1 MKPKREKIIDGVD
14 IKNCK
19 RRIGKDNYCR
29 YYKRP
34 CAENNY
40 NCIWKKYLRKEQ
52 ELQEAM
58 DNYVQLDL
66 QRVKEYNELVDLYK
80 AKEQEC
86 EELKKGCSE
95 LTDIVSPYMDD
106 FTGYNEE
113 LGGFDIV
120 LCVKEL
126 MGQLKVENDKY
137 SFFVDKLCEYAGLEC
152 DDEEQAMRTLSDLA
166 RQMNKAIWII
176 DRYKQTLADI
186 KEIAETAA
194 KCLYATESDDYTDGY
209 RWLGSIILQKIS
221 ECEGNNDM
229 ENN

>member
-1 MKPKREKIIDGVD
+1 MTDKQIIIDGVD
-14 IKNCK
+14 IKDCK

-86 EELKKGCSE
+86 EELK
-95 LTDIVSPYMDD
+95 
-106 FTGYNEE
+106 
-113 LGGFDIV
+113 
-120 LCVKEL
+120 
-126 MGQLKVENDKY
+126 
-137 SFFVDKLCEYAGLEC
+137 
-152 DDEEQAMRTLSDLA
+152 
-166 RQMNKAIWII
+166 
-176 DRYKQTLADI
+176 QTLI
-186 KEIAETAA
+186 EIQQVRICNLLR
-194 KCLYATESDDYTDGY
+194 KP
-209 RWLGSIILQKIS
+209 RMWL
-221 ECEGNNDM
+221 
-229 ENN
+229 

>member
-1 MKPKREKIIDGVD
+1 MDKQIIIDGVD
-14 IKNCK
+14 IKDCK

-86 EELKKGCSE
+86 ESWKKANYEKNEFLKKLGISA
-95 LTDIVSPYMDD
+95 
-106 FTGYNEE
+106 TGE
-113 LGGFDIV
+113 FHRI
-120 LCVKEL
+120 
-126 MGQLKVENDKY
+126 KY
-137 SFFVDKLCEYAGLEC
+137 YVDKL
-152 DDEEQAMRTLSDLA
+152 DQ
-166 RQMNKAIWII
+166 
-176 DRYKQTLADI
+176 
-186 KEIAETAA
+186 
-194 KCLYATESDDYTDGY
+194 
-209 RWLGSIILQKIS
+209 
-221 ECEGNNDM
+221 ECEVGQ
-229 ENN
+229 